1 MNRTTSNTEAELT
14 VVGVDIGKDV
24 FHLVGFDVN
33 GKIAFRRKIRR
44 LALEETFKALPACI
58 VGMEA
63 CLSAHF
69 VARTLRRLGHEPLHH
84 SGEVCEAFREGPEE
98 RLQ

>member
-1 MNRTTSNTEAELT
+1 MTRTTSHTDAELT
-14 VVGVDIGKDV
+14 VVGIDIGKDV
-24 FHLVGFDVN
+24 FHLVGFDTN

-44 LALEETFKALPACI
+44 LALEETFKTLPSCI

-69 VARTLRRLGHEPLHH
+69 VARTLRRLEQLARDARDAPLITVD
-84 SGEVCEAFREGPEE
+84 EVGWARG
-98 RLQ
+98 